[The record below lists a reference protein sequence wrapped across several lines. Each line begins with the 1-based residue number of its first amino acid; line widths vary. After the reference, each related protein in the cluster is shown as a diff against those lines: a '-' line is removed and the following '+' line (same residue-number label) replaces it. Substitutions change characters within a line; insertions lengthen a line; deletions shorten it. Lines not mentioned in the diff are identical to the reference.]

1 MNKNMS
7 LTLLTT
13 VTKIYEMPYSMY
25 IHMS

>member
-1 MNKNMS
+1 MS